1 MAILK
6 RAGFV
11 CALLSCLQAVA
22 AELDVIPVQLT
33 DSASKNSSATD
44 YQAPNI
50 VLLLADDLGFS
61 DIGAFGSEVSTPNI
75 DALAARGM
83 MFSNYHTGASCAPT
97 RAMLM
102 TGISSHRAG
111 LGNMP
116 ESLPSEARG
125 VAEYSGHLRRGIPTV
140 ADHLSERGYRTY
152 MAGKWHL
159 GKEPDTLPSA
169 RGFDRTFVLAD
180 TGADNWEQRPY
191 LPMYDK
197 ANWYADGQP
206 TTLPDDFYSSKTLVD
221 KTIEFIN
228 TGIDTDIETNSRAP
242 FFAYVA
248 FQAVHIPVQAPKEFT
263 DKYLHTYTEGWSE
276 LRKQR
281 YQGAIDAGVIQAGL
295 TLEKMNTTADWDA
308 LTTAEKRYEAKS
320 MAVYAGMIEAMD
332 FHIGRLIEHLKATGQ
347 FDNTVFV
354 FTSDN
359 GAEPSDPLDLDASPI
374 GGRYFK
380 NWLKNTG
387 YSTQY
392 KTLGEKGSY
401 NVIGPSF
408 ASAAVSPLSF
418 YKFFNGEGG
427 MRVPLII
434 AGPAVSSGL
443 TRPGLAGPGQD
454 NKARSISEAFTFV
467 TDLVPTMLSIAN
479 AEPIAMAEGK
489 SLIPIISGTA
499 DRVRSDSD
507 TVGFELGG
515 NMAFFQGDYKL
526 IRNRGP
532 VGDNEWHLYNIQQ
545 DPTESSD
552 LRAQLPERFATMKT
566 GYKQYALDHG
576 VLEMPENYD
585 QRKQLTINATSRA
598 LKVAAPFLVL
608 GSAIFILLLILG
620 IRYRRRNHA

>member
-1 MAILK
+1 MAILL
-6 RAGFV
+6 RAGFI
-11 CALLSCLQAVA
+11 CAILSSLACLPAVA
-22 AELDVIPVQLT
+22 TEVAAVPIQLT
-33 DSASKNSSATD
+33 DSTSQK
-44 YQAPNI
+44 APNI

-75 DALAARGM
+75 DALAARGV
-83 MFSNYHTGASCAPT
+83 MFTNYHTASSCAPT

-116 ESLPSEARG
+116 ESLPPEAQG
-125 VAEYSGHLRRGIPTV
+125 VAEYSGHLLRGIPTV
-140 ADHLSERGYRTY
+140 ADRLSERGYRTY

-169 RGFDRTFVLAD
+169 RGFDRTFILAD

-221 KTIEFIN
+221 KTIEFIDED
-228 TGIDTDIETNSRAP
+228 TDTDIDSP

-263 DKYLHTYTEGWSE
+263 DKYLDTYTEGWSE

-295 TLEKMNTTADWDA
+295 TLEEMNTTADWDA
-308 LTTAEKRYEAKS
+308 LTEAEKRYEAKS

-359 GAEPSDPLDLDASPI
+359 GAEPSDPLDLDANPL

-392 KTLGEKGSY
+392 ETLGEKGSY
-401 NVIGPSF
+401 NMIGPSF

-434 AGPAVSSGL
+434 AGPAVSRAL
-443 TRPGLAGPGQD
+443 ARPEQANNP
-454 NKARSISEAFTFV
+454 RPISEAFTFV
-467 TDLVPTMLSIAN
+467 TDLVPTMLGIAN

-489 SLIPIISGTA
+489 SLIPIISGAA
-499 DRVRSDSD
+499 DRVRNDSD

-545 DPTESSD
+545 DPTESTD
-552 LRAQLPERFATMKT
+552 LRAELPERFATMQA
-566 GYKQYALDHG
+566 GYQQYALDHG

-585 QRKQLTINATSRA
+585 QRKQLTINATSRI
-598 LKVAAPFLVL
+598 LKVATPFLVL

-620 IRYRRRNHA
+620 IRYRRHRHV

>member
-1 MAILK
+1 MATRK
-6 RAGFV
+6 RAGLI
-11 CALLSCLQAVA
+11 CALLSALACLPSGAD
-22 AELDVIPVQLT
+22 ELDAIPAQLT
-33 DSASKNSSATD
+33 DGESSSASTND
-44 YQAPNI
+44 PAPNI
-50 VLLLADDLGFS
+50 ILLLADDLGFS

-75 DALAARGM
+75 DALAARGLR
-83 MFSNYHTGASCAPT
+83 FTNYHTAPSCAPT

-116 ESLPSEARG
+116 ESLPTEAQG
-125 VAEYSGHLRRGIPTV
+125 LAEYSGYLRTGIPTV
-140 ADHLSERGYRTY
+140 ADHLKEKGYRTY
-152 MAGKWHL
+152 MVGKWHL

-169 RGFDRTFVLAD
+169 RGFDRTFILAD

-191 LPMYDK
+191 LPIYDN

-221 KTIEFIN
+221 KTISFIN
-228 TGIDTDIETNSRAP
+228 SDVDVDSRAP

-263 DKYLHTYTEGWSE
+263 AKYLDTYADGWSK
-276 LRKQR
+276 LRQQR
-281 YQGAIDAGVIQAGL
+281 YQGAIDAGVIQPGL
-295 TLEKMNTTADWDA
+295 TLEEMNTTADWNA
-308 LTTAEKRYEAKS
+308 LTDEEKRYAAKS

-347 FDNTVFV
+347 YDNTLFV

-359 GAEPSDPLDLDASPI
+359 GAEPSDPLDQDVSPV
-374 GGRYFK
+374 GGRYFR
-380 NWLKNTG
+380 NWLQNAG

-392 KTLGEKGSY
+392 ETLGEKGSY

-434 AGPAVSSGL
+434 AGPSVSPGRDSNARAISG
-443 TRPGLAGPGQD
+443 
-454 NKARSISEAFTFV
+454 AFTFV
-467 TDLVPTMLSIAN
+467 TDLVPTMLGIAN
-479 AEPIAMAEGK
+479 AEPIATAEGK
-489 SLIPIISGTA
+489 SLLPIITGKT
-499 DRVRSDSD
+499 DRVRNDSD
-507 TVGFELGG
+507 TLGFELGG

-545 DPTESSD
+545 DPTESTD
-552 LRAQLPERFATMKT
+552 LRAELPERFAAMKV
-566 GYKQYALDHG
+566 GYDQYALEHG
-576 VLEMPENYD
+576 VLEMPEGYD
-585 QRKQLTINATSRA
+585 QRQQLAINATWRA
-598 LKVAAPFLVL
+598 LKVAAPSLVL
-608 GSAIFILLLILG
+608 GGAIFVLLLVLG
-620 IRYRRRNHA
+620 IRSRRRRHA

>member
-1 MAILK
+1 MTKPALVRHLINVHCAAI
-6 RAGFV
+6 A
-11 CALLSCLQAVA
+11 CALLSWHPIAS
-22 AELDVIPVQLT
+22 AEDPV
-33 DSASKNSSATD
+33 DSAQRSTSTASSNPT
-44 YQAPNI
+44 YSSTQNMTAPNI

-75 DALAARGM
+75 DALAARGI
-83 MFSNYHTGASCAPT
+83 MFSNYHSASSCAPT

-116 ESLPSEARG
+116 ESLPSEAQG

-140 ADHLSERGYRTY
+140 ADRLSEQGYRTY
-152 MAGKWHL
+152 MTGKWHL

-169 RGFDRTFVLAD
+169 RGFDRTFILAD
-180 TGADNWEQRPY
+180 TGADNWDQRPY
-191 LPMYDK
+191 LPIYDT

-206 TTLPDDFYSSKTLVD
+206 TTLPDDFYSSKTLID
-221 KTIEFIN
+221 KTIGFIN
-228 TGIDTDIETNSRAP
+228 EGTDAP

-263 DKYLHTYTEGWSE
+263 NKYLDTYKAGWNE
-276 LRKQR
+276 LRRQR

-295 TLEKMNTTADWDA
+295 TLEEMNTTADWDA
-308 LTTAEKRYEAKS
+308 LTEDEKRYEAKS

-359 GAEPSDPLDLDASPI
+359 GAEPSNPLDLDNNPL
-374 GGRYFK
+374 GGRLFRH
-380 NWLKNTG
+380 WLQNTG

-392 KTLGEKGSY
+392 ETLGEQGSY

-434 AGPAVSSGL
+434 AGPAVSSRQANLG
-443 TRPGLAGPGQD
+443 GP
-454 NKARSISEAFTFV
+454 ISKAFTFV
-467 TDLVPTMLSIAN
+467 TDLVPTMLSIAH
-479 AEPIAMAEGK
+479 AEPIALAEGK
-489 SLIPIISGTA
+489 SLIPIISGAA
-499 DRVRSDSD
+499 DHVRNELD

-526 IRNRGP
+526 IRNRAP

-545 DPTESSD
+545 DPTESAD
-552 LRAQLPERFATMKT
+552 LSAQLPERFATMKS
-566 GYKQYALDHG
+566 GYEKYARDHG
-576 VLEMPENYD
+576 VLEMPEDYD
-585 QRKQLTINATSRA
+585 QRKQVTVNAITRF
-598 LKVAAPFLVL
+598 LKLAAPFLVL
-608 GSAIFILLLILG
+608 CSAIFILLLILG
-620 IRYRRRNHA
+620 IRHRRRRRA

>member
-1 MAILK
+1 M
-6 RAGFV
+6 
-11 CALLSCLQAVA
+11 LLCWLPIAN
-22 AELDVIPVQLT
+22 AEDTSDLAQ
-33 DSASKNSSATD
+33 SATSTGSGSPIPNRT
-44 YQAPNI
+44 APNI

-75 DALAARGM
+75 DAMAARGM
-83 MFSNYHTGASCAPT
+83 MFTNYHTASSCAPT

-116 ESLPSEARG
+116 ESLPPEAQG

-140 ADHLSERGYRTY
+140 ADHLRERGYRTY
-152 MAGKWHL
+152 MVGKWHL

-169 RGFDRTFVLAD
+169 RGFDRTFILAD

-197 ANWYADGQP
+197 ANWYADGEP
-206 TTLPDDFYSSKTLVD
+206 TILPEDFYSSKNLID
-221 KTIEFIN
+221 KTIQF
-228 TGIDTDIETNSRAP
+228 IDTDTGAP
-242 FFAYVA
+242 FFTYVA
-248 FQAVHIPVQAPKEFT
+248 FQAVHIPVQAPKKFT
-263 DKYLHTYTEGWSE
+263 DKYLHTYTQGWSE

-281 YQGAIDAGVIQAGL
+281 YKGAVSAGVIQAGL
-295 TLEKMNTTADWDA
+295 TLEEMNTTANWDA
-308 LTTAEKRYEAKS
+308 LTEEEKRYEAKS

-332 FHIGRLIEHLKATGQ
+332 FHIGRLIDHLKVTGQ

-359 GAEPSDPLDLDASPI
+359 GAEPSDPLDVDIAPI
-374 GGRYFK
+374 GGRYFR
-380 NWLKNTG
+380 NWLKTTG

-392 KTLGEKGSY
+392 EKLGEKGSY

-427 MRVPLII
+427 MRVPLVI

-443 TRPGLAGPGQD
+443 TLPGQA
-454 NKARSISEAFTFV
+454 NKPRPISEAFTFV
-467 TDLVPTMLSIAN
+467 TDLVPTMLSIAS

-489 SLIPIISGTA
+489 SLIPIISGA
-499 DRVRSDSD
+499 VDRVRNDAD

-515 NMAFFQGDYKL
+515 NMAFFQSDYKL

-545 DPTESSD
+545 DPTESTD
-552 LRAQLPERFATMKT
+552 LRAELPERFAAMKA
-566 GYKQYALDHG
+566 GYEQYALDHG
-576 VLEMPENYD
+576 VLEMHVDYD
-585 QRKQLTINATSRA
+585 QRKQLTINAITRF
-598 LKVAAPFLVL
+598 LKVAAPFVIL

-620 IRYRRRNHA
+620 IRHRRRRHV